1 MEKFQVDR
9 SQLKS
14 LLSGMS
20 PEEKLELAVKY
31 PDDDIGIKI
40 LEFGDQIKIT
50 TEITDHDLFIGRGI
64 APTGLADKCLMFDG
78 DYDVVI
84 KDVGGYKALVF
95 FKQK

>member
-14 LLSGMS
+14 LLSGLS

-40 LEFGDQIKIT
+40 LEYYAMASIAKNHQSDIKTYNYLRRICVQEYQKINYESSKET
-50 TEITDHDLFIGRGI
+50 ILKYV
-64 APTGLADKCLMFDG
+64 DKKFLK
-78 DYDVVI
+78 V
-84 KDVGGYKALVF
+84 K
-95 FKQK
+95 

>member
-14 LLSGMS
+14 LLSGLS

-40 LEFGDQIKIT
+40 LE
-50 TEITDHDLFIGRGI
+50 LS
-64 APTGLADKCLMFDG
+64 
-78 DYDVVI
+78 
-84 KDVGGYKALVF
+84 
-95 FKQK
+95 

>member
-14 LLSGMS
+14 LLSGLS

-50 TEITDHDLFIGRGI
+50 TEN
-64 APTGLADKCLMFDG
+64 
-78 DYDVVI
+78 
-84 KDVGGYKALVF
+84 
-95 FKQK
+95 